1 MADVRLRPM
10 SEDAYTAWRGQA
22 VADFAQGR
30 ERSAGVTAVDAM
42 ADAQAEFDRLLP
54 AGLDTP
60 GTHLF
65 TALDA
70 WSGAPV
76 GMVWLAERGDGA
88 SRQGFIYDILVSPQV
103 RGQGYGRALLSAV
116 EAEAARL
123 GLPRIGLHVFGHNH
137 VAIRLY
143 ETSGYVVT
151 NLVMAKDLTPGA
163 EDAAAKEG

>member
-10 SEDAYTAWRGQA
+10 SEDAYTDWRGQA
-22 VADFAQGR
+22 VADFARGR

-70 WSGAPV
+70 RNGAPV

-88 SRQGFIYDILVSPQV
+88 SRQGFIYDILVSPQL
-103 RGQGYGRALLSAV
+103 RGQGFSTARGCIIKHRNTSATMPERYRGTLWQELGDMVANACSGR
-116 EAEAARL
+116 
-123 GLPRIGLHVFGHNH
+123 
-137 VAIRLY
+137 
-143 ETSGYVVT
+143 
-151 NLVMAKDLTPGA
+151 
-163 EDAAAKEG
+163 